1 LNRKTFDEKVLQII
15 AAQRSNDTGAA
26 TPRGACLAVVDID
39 HFKSVNDRFGHLY
52 GDEILLLFSQ
62 AMMETFRGADLL
74 FRVGGEEFVIVLKDV
89 DLERALFV
97 LERFRRTIEEKSFPQ
112 VGTITASIGASAIT
126 ANDLSTSI
134 IDRADKALYY
144 AKSNGR
150 NQVHAYENLVA
161 AGKLTDAKHDSTAE
175 LF

>member
-1 LNRKTFDEKVLQII
+1 
-15 AAQRSNDTGAA
+15 
-26 TPRGACLAVVDID
+26 VVDID
-39 HFKSVNDRFGHLY
+39 HFKNVNDRYGHLY

-62 AMMETFRGADLL
+62 TMVEAFRGADLL
-74 FRVGGEEFVIVLKDV
+74 FRVGGEEFVIVLKGV

-112 VGTITASIGASAIT
+112 VGTITASIGASTIT

-161 AGKLTDAKHDSTAE
+161 AGKLTDAKHDSAAE